1 MYMTMTVS
9 NKSKQN
15 KNHQLRLFPDCCHVS
30 PVLLHFS
37 SILVAKTALSPSL
50 SHSLLLS
57 LSHYQCTSLPSF
69 ISLSLH
75 RPFLSL
81 PLSHTHSLNPF
92 LPSKSSPH
100 SMILCSHL
108 ISPYL
113 IVFLFAPFCF
123 LMINLTLPFHTPF

>member
-15 KNHQLRLFPDCCHVS
+15 KNQQLRLFPDCCHVS

-57 LSHYQCTSLPSF
+57 LSHYQSPLFPPL
-69 ISLSLH
+69 SLSPSIAH
-75 RPFLSL
+75 FSLSPSL
-81 PLSHTHSLNPF
+81 THSLSQSI
-92 LPSKSSPH
+92 PSLKIFSPQYDSLLSS
-100 SMILCSHL
+100 
-108 ISPYL
+108 Y
-113 IVFLFAPFCF
+113 
-123 LMINLTLPFHTPF
+123 LTLSYCISVCSLLQWSF